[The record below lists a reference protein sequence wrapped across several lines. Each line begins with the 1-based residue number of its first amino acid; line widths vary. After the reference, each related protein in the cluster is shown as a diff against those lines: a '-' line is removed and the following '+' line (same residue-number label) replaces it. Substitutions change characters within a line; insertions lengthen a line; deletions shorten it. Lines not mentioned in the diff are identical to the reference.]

1 LLLVVYYQPVKD
13 AYRRYSTP
21 DRVEG
26 EVEVEGEVVGEVEGG
41 PVHPEIYFYLNVAYL
56 NVAYFNSR
64 KKDKLLLGVYY
75 QPAKEADL
83 RYSVEGT

>member
-26 EVEVEGEVVGEVEGG
+26 EVEVEVEVEGEVVGEVEGDHL
-41 PVHPEIYFYLNVAYL
+41 HPEM
-56 NVAYFNSR
+56 
-64 KKDKLLLGVYY
+64 
-75 QPAKEADL
+75 
-83 RYSVEGT
+83 